1 MPLPTKLDLLQG
13 IFPDEVLDIID
24 EQGVVAETIGI
35 LREIRAIINDVGVLS
50 DEELESLQIAVEVSQ
65 SLVVNQLRSARFQ
78 TDNEIIKA
86 CQQGRDDI
94 AAVNFLQ
101 KFSQRLGVSTK
112 DLRKFQAE
120 HQGLVRDIVQRFYN
134 RVDIEQPAHSS
145 RQVEFRL
152 GDNFTRDYPDIA
164 RSGMYDSLRGEFCSY
179 DLSWFAAIFNDY
191 CMPYLRS
198 NELDVNNITIT
209 LATEAD
215 ITGKGLNELF
225 SLGASINDVMTL
237 TVLKHQK
244 KSWDRVKIKVDPSR
258 AGQNIED
265 IPRISMILWT
275 LLVFRGHSNMS
286 ENERLPSICRTIVGD
301 EIDEWT
307 LKFKQF
313 MGPNVAGDRPHAN
326 WMNKI
331 KIDGLPIAFQNRAR
345 QGLCGSRYFNIFMNE
360 NPDSDASGTVEEL
373 KKAYEIVKNVAL
385 NGPYWEMHP
394 FYTPKEFEGR
404 NLKMNLHTMFVGLYK
419 VETQARIRDYTG
431 LREVPGFDPR
441 KYNWW
446 KGFTDETFS
455 CYRTRLFRHVVV
467 PQVNELSG

>member
-1 MPLPTKLDLLQG
+1 
-13 IFPDEVLDIID
+13 
-24 EQGVVAETIGI
+24 
-35 LREIRAIINDVGVLS
+35 
-50 DEELESLQIAVEVSQ
+50 
-65 SLVVNQLRSARFQ
+65 
-78 TDNEIIKA
+78 
-86 CQQGRDDI
+86 
-94 AAVNFLQ
+94 
-101 KFSQRLGVSTK
+101 
-112 DLRKFQAE
+112 
-120 HQGLVRDIVQRFYN
+120 
-134 RVDIEQPAHSS
+134 
-145 RQVEFRL
+145 
-152 GDNFTRDYPDIA
+152 
-164 RSGMYDSLRGEFCSY
+164 MYDSLRGEFCSY

-345 QGLCGSRYFNIFMNE
+345 QGLCGSRYDN
-360 NPDSDASGTVEEL
+360 
-373 KKAYEIVKNVAL
+373 KKKFHL
-385 NGPYWEMHP
+385 
-394 FYTPKEFEGR
+394 
-404 NLKMNLHTMFVGLYK
+404 
-419 VETQARIRDYTG
+419 
-431 LREVPGFDPR
+431 
-441 KYNWW
+441 
-446 KGFTDETFS
+446 
-455 CYRTRLFRHVVV
+455 
-467 PQVNELSG
+467 